1 MKKIS
6 ATALLTLCMSIN
18 LVAQKK
24 LQKLHT
30 SAVVNVTAK
39 QLWKVIGEDYG
50 AIANIT
56 PHLVSSKYIDSSKT
70 MGSEG
75 CERECK
81 LNESGSK
88 FIKEKMINYD
98 PTNMSF
104 TNIIYQIERL
114 PLESS
119 QAVYKVEAI
128 DSVSCKI
135 VLDMQYRTK
144 PAFMGRLAKGKFRK
158 MTKDIA
164 IFAEH
169 YIKTGD
175 KITKKNYKKI
185 KRDHKKKGLFP

>member
-1 MKKIS
+1 MKKAAHS
-6 ATALLTLCMSIN
+6 VLLLLLASIN
-18 LVAQKK
+18 ILAQKK

-56 PHLVSSKYIDSSKT
+56 PHLVSSKYIDSTKT
-70 MGSEG
+70 IGSEG

-98 PTNMSF
+98 PANMSF

-128 DSVSCKI
+128 DSVSCRI

-144 PAFMGRLAKGKFRK
+144 PAFMGVLAKGKFKK
-158 MTKDIA
+158 MTNDIA
-164 IFAEH
+164 IYAEH
-169 YIKTGD
+169 YIKTGE
-175 KITKKNYKKI
+175 KITKENYKRI
-185 KRDHKKKGLFP
+185 KKNSKKRK

>member
-6 ATALLTLCMSIN
+6 TSVLMVLLVSSTIF
-18 LVAQKK
+18 AQKK

-30 SAVVNVTAK
+30 SAVVNVPAR

-70 MGSEG
+70 IGSEG
-75 CERECK
+75 CERVCK
-81 LNESGSK
+81 LNASGSK

-104 TNIIYQIERL
+104 TNIIYQIEKL
-114 PLESS
+114 PLVSS
-119 QAVYKVEAI
+119 EAIYKIEAI
-128 DSVSCKI
+128 DSVSCRI

-144 PAFMGRLAKGKFRK
+144 PAFMGRLAKGKFKK
-158 MTKDIA
+158 MTRDIS
-164 IFAEH
+164 IYAEH
-169 YIKTGD
+169 YIKTGE
-175 KITKKNYKKI
+175 KITKENYKRI
-185 KRDHKKKGLFP
+185 KRNSKRKK

>member
-1 MKKIS
+1 MKKITIS
-6 ATALLTLCMSIN
+6 GLLMMFASFN
-18 LVAQKK
+18 LLAQKN
-24 LQKLHT
+24 LQKFYT
-30 SAVVNVTAK
+30 SVIVNVSAK
-39 QLWKVIGEDYG
+39 QLWKVLGEDYG

-70 MGSEG
+70 IGGEG

-128 DSVSCKI
+128 DSVSCRLI
-135 VLDMQYRTK
+135 LDMQYRTK
-144 PAFMGRLAKGKFRK
+144 PAFMGILAKGKFKK
-158 MTKDIA
+158 MTNDIA
-164 IFAEH
+164 IYAEH
-169 YIKTGD
+169 YIKTGE
-175 KITKKNYKKI
+175 KITKNNYKRI
-185 KRDHKKKGLFP
+185 KRNSKGKK